1 MSELIVSLHDVAPSK
16 AELCRRWVGIL
27 NERNIRATLLVV
39 PGQWNGAS
47 LDTSPQFVDWLRGAE
62 ADGHEIALHGYHHI
76 VDTKYRTTHRRQL
89 VGTLTA
95 RGCEEFWHLPYAEAH
110 RRIRLGRETLERY
123 GFCPRGFVAPGWLMS
138 PETMMA
144 LRQTDL
150 LYTTTHTHF
159 IDLLHG
165 REEKIISLSQ
175 RPNSV
180 LTKGGIAINFM
191 ATEAAR
197 SLRAPMRLAIHP
209 NDLINVRVRNAN
221 LSIIDRFVNR
231 GYETMT
237 YAEKHQSL
245 SAKLSTPDSVRPESN

>member
-16 AELCRRWVGIL
+16 AELCRRWVEIL

-39 PGQWNGAS
+39 PGKWNGTS
-47 LDTSPQFVDWLRGAE
+47 LDTSPQFVEWLRGAE

-76 VDTKYRTTHRRQL
+76 VDAKYRTTHRRHL
-89 VGTLTA
+89 VGTLFA

-110 RRIRLGRETLERY
+110 RRIRLGRETLEGY
-123 GFCPRGFVAPGWLMS
+123 GFHPQGFVAPGWLMS
-138 PETMMA
+138 PETMSA
-144 LRQTDL
+144 LKQSDL

-165 REEKIISLSQ
+165 KQEKIISLSQ

-180 LTKGGIAINFM
+180 LTKGGIAVNFM
-191 ATEAAR
+191 ATEVMR

-209 NDLINVRVRNAN
+209 NDLINARVRNAN

-245 SAKLSTPDSVRPESN
+245 SAKLSTPDPVRPE